1 MGKQGERDGGGGRRL
16 SGRCARSVD
25 QTDQKTLPP
34 EDIGDS
40 QNTAPPPSSH
50 IIQVLSNASSL
61 VGYSPVDHGNKER
74 IVNNAQAASAAVGG
88 RLHVGNSNRGML
100 SHRGC
105 RVNAKLS
112 GGLFGP
118 LL

>member
-16 SGRCARSVD
+16 SGRCAYSVD

-61 VGYSPVDHGNKER
+61 VGYSPVDNGNKER

-88 RLHVGNSNRGML
+88 RLHVGNLTATGA
-100 SHRGC
+100 C
-105 RVNAKLS
+105 
-112 GGLFGP
+112 
-118 LL
+118 